1 MKVVT
6 YLHVSYKNTA
16 HRPNSTKQPS
26 LEQNEIKKFLSL
38 LLNNSS
44 LLCRSAPLYTSE
56 ALRGISDMSQHYQHD
71 VLIIGSGAAGLT
83 LALTLPEH
91 LRIAVLSKGNLSNG
105 STYWAQG
112 GVAAVLDTTDTVDS
126 HVEDTLIAG
135 GGLCREDAVRFTVE
149 HSREAIQWLIDQG
162 VPFTRDDETHGEEHS
177 FEFHLTREGG
187 HSHRRII
194 HAADATGAAIFNT
207 LLEQT
212 RKRSNVEL
220 LEQRVAVDLITER
233 KIGLPGQRCLG
244 AYVLNR
250 ESGEVDTYSSRFV
263 VLATGGAAKV
273 YLYTSNQD
281 SACGDGIAMAWRAG
295 CRVGNLEFNQFHP
308 TCLYHPQAKSFL
320 ITEAL
325 RGEGALLKLPNGERF
340 MPRFDERAELAPRDI
355 VARAIDHEMKRLG
368 IDCVYLD
375 ISHKPADFVKTHFP
389 TVYERCLGFGIDI
402 TREPIPVVP
411 AAHYTCG
418 GVLVDQHG
426 HTDVPGLYAIGE
438 TSFTGLHGA
447 NRMASNSLLEC
458 FVYGRSAAAD
468 IVSQLG
474 KVQVPPQLPDWDAS
488 QVTDSDED
496 VIIAHNWDELR
507 RFMWDYVGIVRTNKR
522 LQRAEHRVR
531 LLLDEIDE
539 FYSNYKVSRDLIE
552 LRNLAQV
559 AELMIHSAMQRKES
573 RGLHYTLDY
582 PELLAE
588 AKDTILQPPTYA
600 D

>member
-1 MKVVT
+1 
-6 YLHVSYKNTA
+6 
-16 HRPNSTKQPS
+16 
-26 LEQNEIKKFLSL
+26 
-38 LLNNSS
+38 
-44 LLCRSAPLYTSE
+44 
-56 ALRGISDMSQHYQHD
+56 MSQHLQHD
-71 VLIIGSGAAGLT
+71 VLVIGSGAAGLT
-83 LALTLPEH
+83 LALTLPSH
-91 LRIAVLSKGNLSNG
+91 LRIAVLSKGELANG

-112 GVAAVLDTTDTVDS
+112 GVAAVLDHADTIES

-135 GGLCREDAVRFTVE
+135 AGLCREDAVRFTVE

-162 VPFTRDDETHGEEHS
+162 VPFTPDDESDREDGG
-177 FEFHLTREGG
+177 FAFHLTREGG

-207 LLEQT
+207 LLDQAR
-212 RKRSNVEL
+212 RKPNIEL
-220 LEQRVAVDLITER
+220 LQQRVAVDLITER
-233 KIGLPGQRCLG
+233 KLGQHGKRCLG

-250 ESGEVDTYSSRFV
+250 ESGEVDTYHARFV
-263 VLATGGAAKV
+263 VLASGGASKV
-273 YLYTSNQD
+273 YLYTSNPD
-281 SACGDGIAMAWRAG
+281 GACGDGIAMAWRAG

-320 ITEAL
+320 VTEAV
-325 RGEGALLKLPNGERF
+325 RGEGGLLRLPNGERF
-340 MPRFDERAELAPRDI
+340 MQRFDPRAELAPRDI

-368 IDCVYLD
+368 VDCVYLD
-375 ISHKPADFVKTHFP
+375 ISHKPAEFIKAHFP
-389 TVYERCLGFGIDI
+389 TVYERCLDFGIDI
-402 TREPIPVVP
+402 TREAIPVVP

-426 HTDVPGLYAIGE
+426 HTDIPGLYAIGE

-458 FVYGRSAAAD
+458 FVYARSAAAD
-468 IVSQLG
+468 IVAQLDDVTMPG
-474 KVQVPPQLPDWDAS
+474 KLPTWDSS

-522 LQRAEHRVR
+522 LQRAQHRVR
-531 LLLDEIDE
+531 LLLSEIDE

-559 AELMIHSAMQRKES
+559 ADLIIRSAMQRHES

-582 PELLAE
+582 PDMQAE
-588 AKDTILQPPTYA
+588 AHDTILLPPIYA

>member
-1 MKVVT
+1 
-6 YLHVSYKNTA
+6 
-16 HRPNSTKQPS
+16 
-26 LEQNEIKKFLSL
+26 
-38 LLNNSS
+38 
-44 LLCRSAPLYTSE
+44 
-56 ALRGISDMSQHYQHD
+56 MSQHFQHD
-71 VLIIGSGAAGLT
+71 VLVIGSGAAGLS
-83 LALTLPEH
+83 LALTLPGH
-91 LRIAVLSKGNLSNG
+91 LRIAVLSKGNLANG

-112 GVAAVLDTTDTVDS
+112 GVAAVLDDTDTVQS
-126 HVEDTLIAG
+126 HVEDTLNAG
-135 GGLCREDAVRFTVE
+135 GGLCHEDAVRFTVE

-162 VPFTRDDETHGEEHS
+162 VPFTRDEEAKVDDGG

-194 HAADATGAAIFNT
+194 HAADATGAAIFTT
-207 LLEQT
+207 LLEQA
-212 RKRSNVEL
+212 RQRPNIEL
-220 LEQRVAVDLITER
+220 LEQRVAVDLITEKR
-233 KIGLPGQRCLG
+233 LGLDGERCLG

-250 ESGEVDTYSSRFV
+250 GTGEVDTYGARFTI
-263 VLATGGAAKV
+263 LASGGAAKV
-273 YLYTSNQD
+273 YLYTSNPD
-281 SACGDGIAMAWRAG
+281 GACGDGIAMAWRSG
-295 CRVGNLEFNQFHP
+295 CRVANLEFNQFHP

-325 RGEGALLKLPNGERF
+325 RGEGAHLKLPNGERF
-340 MPRFDERAELAPRDI
+340 MPRFDPRAELAPRDI

-375 ISHKPADFVKTHFP
+375 ISHKPAAFIKTHFP
-389 TVYERCLGFGIDI
+389 TVYERCLEFSIDI
-402 TREPIPVVP
+402 TRQPIPVVP

-418 GVLVDQHG
+418 GVLVDQQG
-426 HTDVPGLYAIGE
+426 RTDVPGLYAIGE

-458 FVYGRSAAAD
+458 FVYARSAAAD
-468 IVSQLG
+468 ILR
-474 KVQVPPQLPDWDAS
+474 QLPQVAVPVALPSWDAS

-522 LQRAEHRVR
+522 LQRAQHRVR

-559 AELMIHSAMQRKES
+559 AELMIRSAMERKES

-582 PELLAE
+582 PDLLPE
-588 AKDTILQPPTYA
+588 ALDTILVPPTYA